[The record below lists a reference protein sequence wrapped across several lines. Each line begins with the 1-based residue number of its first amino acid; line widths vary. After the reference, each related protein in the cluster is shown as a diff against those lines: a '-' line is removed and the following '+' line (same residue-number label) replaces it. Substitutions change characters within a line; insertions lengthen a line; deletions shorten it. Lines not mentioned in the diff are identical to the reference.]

1 MTTELEQTQIIEEET
16 AQVENNEANP
26 EEGSLPRLLKAS
38 LILLCLNLIL
48 GLWFVISPNWGA
60 EPEQTSLEE
69 GFSIAGIEVAKPS
82 PFQYWQDSAKRAV
95 LKATRLRPVLE
106 AVPQP
111 EASNRDPYTV
121 AAASTNSQPA
131 VSSSQQAFQQVASRT
146 DASSSESR
154 FDSEFNRPAL
164 LAQSPT
170 SQAAR
175 YDSVSG
181 TPRVGD
187 QP

>member
-1 MTTELEQTQIIEEET
+1 MTTELEQNQQIEET
-16 AQVENNEANP
+16 AQVENNETSAA
-26 EEGSLPRLLKAS
+26 EGTLPRILKAS

-69 GFSIAGIEVAKPS
+69 GFSIAGVEMAKPS
-82 PFQYWQDSAKRAV
+82 PFQYWQDPGKRAV

-106 AVPQP
+106 AVP
-111 EASNRDPYTV
+111 EAESSVVSPDAYPVSAVNPQ
-121 AAASTNSQPA
+121 AAVT
-131 VSSSQQAFQQVASRT
+131 SSQVSFQQVATR
-146 DASSSESR
+146 AGESSVEMSLA
-154 FDSEFNRPAL
+154 SEFNRPAL
-164 LAQSPT
+164 LAKSPT